1 MELRKMSISENER
14 QGQGR
19 ETREQKT
26 KFEVALSN
34 TQIHQESVIVFKFIL
49 IAYRSPTLHILSNMP
64 VKLLSEVVLSL

>member
-1 MELRKMSISENER
+1 MICGIVITGRWRHAMELRKMSISENER

-34 TQIHQESVIVFKFIL
+34 TQIHQESLFLNSF
-49 IAYRSPTLHILSNMP
+49 
-64 VKLLSEVVLSL
+64 

>member
-34 TQIHQESVIVFKFIL
+34 TQIHQESLFLNSF
-49 IAYRSPTLHILSNMP
+49 
-64 VKLLSEVVLSL
+64 